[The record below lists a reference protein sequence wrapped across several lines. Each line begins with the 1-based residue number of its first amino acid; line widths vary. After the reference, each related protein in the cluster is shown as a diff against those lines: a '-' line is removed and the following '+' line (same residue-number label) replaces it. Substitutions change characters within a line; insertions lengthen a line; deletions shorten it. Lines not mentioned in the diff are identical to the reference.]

1 MYVHVIQTAQDRQ
14 ANNDSPI
21 IIVAYYYY
29 ETDDIVVGNK
39 VTWNNLSI
47 MFFLSV
53 DFKVVSGWVGQSKF
67 SCQCCQCA
75 VVSRLELGWTLLQ
88 KPNMPC
94 PALLSP
100 RQSPRRHIMYTCTGK
115 VCTLV
120 EFIT

>member
-1 MYVHVIQTAQDRQ
+1 MHVHVIQTGQDRQ

-39 VTWNNLSI
+39 VTWNNFSI

-53 DFKVVSGWVGQSKF
+53 DFKVVSGWVEQSK
-67 SCQCCQCA
+67 SSCQCA
-75 VVSRLELGWTLLQ
+75 VVSRLEFGLDPVTEAEHAL
-88 KPNMPC
+88 PC

-120 EFIT
+120 GLIT